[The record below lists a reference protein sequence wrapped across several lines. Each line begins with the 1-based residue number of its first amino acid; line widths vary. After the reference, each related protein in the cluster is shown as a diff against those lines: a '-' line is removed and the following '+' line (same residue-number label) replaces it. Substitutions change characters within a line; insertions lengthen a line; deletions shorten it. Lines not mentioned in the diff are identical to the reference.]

1 MSIEWA
7 LVGFTTFVALGVG
20 LFAGVVATEWWHR
33 EEQIRLPGAIA
44 ALVAL
49 ALGGFSS
56 VLHLGHPERI
66 FGALGHPTSGIFM
79 ESLMIG
85 LFGLDILAYI
95 VAIRRKSSDQRRK
108 TIATIGLI
116 PSILLAFAVGDTYVL
131 ASRPAWDTL
140 ILPVL
145 YVVSAA
151 VMGCFGFNVLLVR
164 FKNADSTNETVA
176 TVSRAALY
184 ALGIQAVLLIAYL
197 VHLAIAPFADPSRS
211 ATRVL
216 AGNLAPLF
224 WIGLVLIGLL
234 APTALLMRLRKKI
247 AQSLSLR
254 ATAQLSL
261 LCVLVAGVAFRVL
274 MFSLGSGIRHFF

>member
-49 ALGGFSS
+49 ALGGISS

-66 FGALGHPTSGIFM
+66 FGALGHPTSGIFA
-79 ESLMIG
+79 ESTLIG
-85 LFGLDILAYI
+85 LLGLGIIAYLM
-95 VAIRRKSSDQRRK
+95 AMRRNASDGARRMTA
-108 TIATIGLI
+108 TIAVAPGIM
-116 PSILLAFAVGDTYVL
+116 LAFAVGDSYVM
-131 ASRPAWDTL
+131 ASRPAWNTL
-140 ILPVL
+140 VLPLL
-145 YVVSAA
+145 YLVSAG
-151 VMGCFGFNVLLVR
+151 VMGCFSLSVLITR
-164 FKNADSTNETVA
+164 TKDADATGET
-176 TVSRAALY
+176 AAAVNRTALA
-184 ALGIQAVLLIAYL
+184 ALGIQAVLIIAYL
-197 VHLAIAPFADPSRS
+197 VHLAIAPYAEPSRS

-234 APTALLMRLRKKI
+234 APTALLTRLRTKI
-247 AQSLSLR
+247 AQSLSPR
-254 ATAQLSL
+254 ATAQLCL
-261 LCVLVAGVAFRVL
+261 LCVFVAGAAFRVL
-274 MFSLGSGIRHFF
+274 MFSLGSSIRHFF